1 MIVETTALTKRY
13 GAHTALDGVDLAVP
27 TGSVYG
33 LVGPNGAG
41 KTTLLALL
49 AGLRKPTA
57 GELRIGVPRQKVA
70 LLPDTPQFDPWLT
83 GREVVELAQ
92 TLTGADGRSAS
103 SRAGADGRSA
113 SSRARADG
121 RAAADSG
128 QVLADAGLTDA
139 ADRRVGGYSRGM
151 LQRLGLA
158 ATTIGA
164 PDLLLL
170 DEPASALDPAGRR
183 EVLDLIARMRGHAS
197 VILSSHILGDVQEVC
212 DTVGVLRAG
221 RLLFQ
226 GPIANLLVGRAVP
239 AYRVQ
244 VRPPSEQV
252 AGALRGQPWVT
263 GVEADGPDVLRVTVS
278 SLADAEA
285 RLVGALAQAGAR
297 VVSLAP
303 LAPDLEDVFL
313 ELTS

>member
-1 MIVETTALTKRY
+1 MIIGTTGLTKRY

-27 TGSVYG
+27 PGSVYG

-49 AGLRKPTA
+49 AGLRRPTA
-57 GELRIGVPRQKVA
+57 GELHIAVAKRKVA

-83 GREVVELAQ
+83 GREVVELARGLMGV
-92 TLTGADGRSAS
+92 TADPDR
-103 SRAGADGRSA
+103 
-113 SSRARADG
+113 
-121 RAAADSG
+121 
-128 QVLADAGLTDA
+128 VLADAGLTDA

-158 ATTIGA
+158 ATIIGE
-164 PDLLLL
+164 PEVLLL

-183 EVLDLIARMRGHAS
+183 EVLDLIARMRGHAT
-197 VILSSHILGDVQEVC
+197 VLLSSHILTDVQEVC
-212 DTVGVLRAG
+212 DMVGVLRAG

-226 GPIANLLVGRAVP
+226 GPMANLLVGRAVP
-239 AYRVQ
+239 AYRIHL
-244 VRPPSEQV
+244 RPPIDGV
-252 AGALRGQPWVT
+252 AAALRAQPWVT
-263 GVEADGPDVLRVTVS
+263 GVEPDGPDTLRCNVS
-278 SLADAEA
+278 SLAEAESGLA
-285 RLVGALAQAGAR
+285 GALGSAGAR